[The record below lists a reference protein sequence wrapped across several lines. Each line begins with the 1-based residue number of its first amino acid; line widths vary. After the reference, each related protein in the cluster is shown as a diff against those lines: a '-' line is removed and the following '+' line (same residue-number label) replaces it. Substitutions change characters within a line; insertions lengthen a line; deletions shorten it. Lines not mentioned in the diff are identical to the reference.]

1 MNIFGQKDPTDSPC
15 IGICSTS
22 LGDEMCIG
30 CGRTF
35 YEVCLWNTLTDDQ
48 KRQINY
54 RLLNERQKTQ
64 KTDQPL
70 LELADNFA

>member
-1 MNIFGQKDPTDSPC
+1 MDIFGQKDPTDTPC

-22 LGDEMCIG
+22 LGDEVCIG

-35 YEVCLWNTLTDDQ
+35 DEVHCWNTMTDDQ
-48 KRQINY
+48 KCEINQ
-54 RLLNERQKTQ
+54 RLLNEREEDQK
-64 KTDQPL
+64 L

>member
-22 LGDEMCIG
+22 LGDAICIG

-35 YEVCLWNTLTDDQ
+35 DEVHRWNTLSDEEKQ
-48 KRQINY
+48 AINY
-54 RLLNERQKTQ
+54 RLLHERQQSQNESTE
-64 KTDQPL
+64 
-70 LELADNFA
+70 LEVVDNFV